1 LHFSSSNLI
10 HISLSVE
17 MTEFIDRSYR
27 GDTMKYMLMICALS
41 LMLFGCNGS
50 SSNSPDEATPTVA
63 DPSPTQ
69 TNNDILP
76 SSLKRSYA
84 DGVGGGMATS
94 TSYRM
99 FFSFAGPPTGEPAS
113 SPNIRLN
120 PTE

>member
-1 LHFSSSNLI
+1 
-10 HISLSVE
+10 

-27 GDTMKYMLMICALS
+27 GETMKYVLMICALS
-41 LMLFGCNGS
+41 LMLFGCNGN
-50 SSNSPDEATPTVA
+50 SSNSQDGATPTVA
-63 DPSPTQ
+63 GPSPSQ

-84 DGVGGGMATS
+84 DGVGGGVGTS
-94 TSYRM
+94 ASYRL

-113 SPNIRLN
+113 SPSIHLN